1 MTRLSKPFVFAKWP
15 DLRVIFKKQ
24 FAMSN
29 RTITPVKV

>member
-1 MTRLSKPFVFAKWP
+1 MTRLSKLSALAKWP

-29 RTITPVKV
+29 RTINPVKV